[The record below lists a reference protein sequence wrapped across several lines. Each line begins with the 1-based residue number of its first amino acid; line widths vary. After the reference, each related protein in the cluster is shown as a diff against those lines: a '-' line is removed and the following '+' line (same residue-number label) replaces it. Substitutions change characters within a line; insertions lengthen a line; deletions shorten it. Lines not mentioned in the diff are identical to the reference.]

1 MFHIKLTARHV
12 TLTLNAK
19 GNNTFERTSSKP
31 HTHKKVYTPG
41 LLAGSVRPGEGGSS
55 YLKAQSLLS
64 SSTVTSS
71 SKMKAND
78 PSTCTTI
85 IPLKLDR

>member
-1 MFHIKLTARHV
+1 MQKETTPLRELPAI
-12 TLTLNAK
+12 
-19 GNNTFERTSSKP
+19 
-31 HTHKKVYTPG
+31 HTHTQKVYTPG

-64 SSTVTSS
+64 STVTSS
-71 SKMKAND
+71 SKRKAND

-85 IPLKLDR
+85 TPLKLDR